1 VNIIVIED
9 HNSLRSLIVSTLE
22 KKGFSVLGLPCA
34 EDLDDI
40 AGGKSTDLFIIDL
53 NLPDEDGI
61 SLTKRIRSANPTVG
75 IIMLTARSRLE
86 DKILGYESGA
96 DIYLTK
102 PIALP
107 ELLAAINSINRR
119 LQQSSTF
126 EESYLMLD
134 CSLGVLRSDYKK
146 ISLNETEVIIFQAL
160 ARAKNKQLE
169 YWQLLEAIG
178 EDSDSESAKSH
189 LSVIVHRL
197 RKKISYLGY
206 EKDIIK
212 SRHQLGY
219 QLCVSVNIF

>member
-1 VNIIVIED
+1 MNIIVVED
-9 HNSLRSLIVSTLE
+9 HTSLRSLIVSTLE
-22 KKGFSVLGLPCA
+22 KKGFSVLGLACA
-34 EDLDDI
+34 EDLDDL

-61 SLTKRIRSANPTVG
+61 SLTKRIRHANPVVG

-107 ELLAAINSINRR
+107 ELLAAISSLTRR
-119 LQQSSTF
+119 LQNAPIT
-126 EESYLMLD
+126 EEFSLMLD
-134 CSLGVLRSDYKK
+134 FSLGVLRSDSKK
-146 ISLNETEVIIFQAL
+146 ISLNELEATILQAL

-178 EDSDSESAKSH
+178 EDPDSNSAKSH
-189 LSVIVHRL
+189 LGVIIHRL
-197 RKKISYLGY
+197 RSKIAELGY
-206 EKDIIK
+206 EKDTIK

-219 QLCVSVNIF
+219 QLCVSVVVH